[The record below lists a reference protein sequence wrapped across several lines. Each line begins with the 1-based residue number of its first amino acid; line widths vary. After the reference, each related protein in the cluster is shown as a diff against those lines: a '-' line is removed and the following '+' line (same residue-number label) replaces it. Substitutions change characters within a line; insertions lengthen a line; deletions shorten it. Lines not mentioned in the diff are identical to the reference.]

1 MTLIQFL
8 TGIANA
14 IRTKKG
20 TSASINAQNFAA
32 EILSIET
39 GIDTS
44 DATAAASDIA
54 SPKTAYVN
62 NVKVT
67 GNVTV
72 ATSSALA
79 ASSASISGT
88 NLVLASSSV
97 SRIYQSIPVRLSYA
111 MSNFGN
117 ATAADVAAG
126 KTFTSSAG
134 RAVQGAM
141 TVNSYYVLTST
152 PPSSLGSDGDIA
164 IVEG

>member
-20 TSASINAQNFAA
+20 TSASINAQNFAS

-44 DATAAASDIA
+44 DATATASDIA

-62 NVKVT
+62 GEKIT
-67 GNVTV
+67 GDVTV
-72 ATSSALA
+72 ATSTPLA
-79 ASSASISGT
+79 STASISGS
-88 NLVLASSSV
+88 NMVFASSSV
-97 SRIYQSIPVRLSYA
+97 SQIYQNTPVRLSYA
-111 MSNFGN
+111 MSNFGD
-117 ATAADVAAG
+117 ATATDVAAG
-126 KTFTSSAG
+126 KTFTSSEG
-134 RAVQGAM
+134 RAVPGTM

-152 PPSSLGSDGDIA
+152 PPSSLGIDGDIA
-164 IVEG
+164 IVEE

>member
-20 TSASINAQNFAA
+20 TSASINAQNFAS

-54 SPKTAYVN
+54 NGKTAYVDG
-62 NVKVT
+62 VKVM
-67 GNVTV
+67 GNVPI
-72 ATSSALA
+72 ATSTALA
-79 ASSASISGT
+79 STASISGT
-88 NLVLASSSV
+88 NMVFASSAV
-97 SRIYQSIPVRLSYA
+97 SRIYKNIAVRLSYA
-111 MSNFGN
+111 LSNFGN

-141 TVNSYYVLTST
+141 AVNSYYVLTST
-152 PPSSLGSDGDIA
+152 PSSSLGSDGDIA

>member
-44 DATAAASDIA
+44 DATATASDIA

-62 NVKVT
+62 GEKIT
-67 GNVTV
+67 GDVTV
-72 ATSSALA
+72 ATSTPLGST
-79 ASSASISGT
+79 ASISSN
-88 NLVLASSSV
+88 NLVLASASV
-97 SRIYQSIPVRLSYA
+97 SRIYQNTPVRLSYA

-117 ATAADVAAG
+117 ATAADVAPG

-134 RAVQGAM
+134 RALQGAM
-141 TVNSYYVLTST
+141 VVNSYYVLTST

>member
-20 TSASINAQNFAA
+20 TSASINAQNFAS

-44 DATAAASDIA
+44 DATATTSDIA
-54 SPKTAYVN
+54 SPKTAYVKGL
-62 NVKVT
+62 KVT
-67 GNVTV
+67 GGVTV
-72 ATSSALA
+72 ATSSPLA
-79 ASSASISGT
+79 STASIGGA

-97 SRIYQSIPVRLSYA
+97 LRIYQNIPVRLSYA
-111 MSNFGN
+111 MSNFGD
-117 ATAADVAAG
+117 ATAADVVAG

-134 RAVQGAM
+134 RAVPGTM
-141 TVNSYYVLTST
+141 VVNSYYVLTST

>member
-20 TSASINAQNFAA
+20 TSASINAQNFAS

-44 DATAAASDIA
+44 DATATASDIA

-62 NVKVT
+62 GEKIT
-67 GNVTV
+67 GDVTV
-72 ATSSALA
+72 ATSTPLGSTASMNGTGSMVF
-79 ASSASISGT
+79 ASSP
-88 NLVLASSSV
+88 V
-97 SRIYQSIPVRLSYA
+97 SRIYQNIPVRLSYG

-117 ATAADVAAG
+117 ATAADVAPG

-134 RAVQGAM
+134 RALQGAM
-141 TVNSYYVLTST
+141 VVNSYYVLTST

>member
-20 TSASINAQNFAA
+20 TSASINAQNFAS

-72 ATSSALA
+72 ATSTPLA
-79 ASSASISGT
+79 STASISGS
-88 NLVLASSSV
+88 NMVLASSSV

-111 MSNFGN
+111 LSNFGN